1 VHGNICIWLKLE
13 IFFLFWLIFTI
24 MHFLIPI
31 ILKNEFSY
39 VAPEYAMTGHLLV
52 KSDVYSYGV
61 VLLELLTGRKPIDM
75 SQAPGQENLV
85 AWARPFL
92 TSKEGLDEIIDP
104 SIGLDVPFDSV
115 AKVAAIASMCVQSEV
130 SNRPFMSEVVQALK
144 LVCNEC
150 EEAKEDHGSRSSSQE
165 HEDLS
170 VDDIERG
177 LSASE
182 FFNSPSRVGRME
194 YETFRRKSYSGPMGN
209 GRSKQLWEI
218 MRRLSGGSVSDCEH
232 ETI

>member
-1 VHGNICIWLKLE
+1 
-13 IFFLFWLIFTI
+13 

-92 TSKEGLDEIIDP
+92 TSKEGLEEIIDP
-104 SIGLDVPFDSV
+104 SIGLDVTFDSV

-150 EEAKEDHGSRSSSQE
+150 EEAKEVDGSRSSSQE
-165 HEDLS
+165 HEDLF